1 MRFVKIA
8 LFLYL
13 VIIVIAGRYVVMA
26 QPKKRVT
33 SDITDIDEMLQKYP
47 QYADD
52 IDEEAWEM
60 LTDAQKLVYL
70 AKKQLNQVRGKKAK
84 EDAK

>member
-1 MRFVKIA
+1 
-8 LFLYL
+8 
-13 VIIVIAGRYVVMA
+13 MA